1 MPAMAE
7 PIEREVG
14 LGSGR
19 TRVRI
24 EGAGRPFVWTHG
36 FTSSIESENA
46 TGMGAL
52 FRALPGVQV
61 VRYDA
66 RGHGRSAP
74 AREDAAGAWHA
85 LSADLLELCGSL
97 GLARPIAG
105 GASMGTATT
114 LHAAVRRP
122 DAFAAMVLVV
132 PPTAWET
139 RKAQADLYRA
149 GATLVEARGVTAYL
163 DAMRAAFRANP
174 MPGFTEEMQ
183 EAMLAGLGAKSAADL
198 ARMLRG
204 AAASD
209 LPDPA
214 RLRALEMP
222 ALVIAT
228 RGDPG
233 HPLSTAERLVE
244 LLPNAELR
252 VLDSLLEL
260 GSARDEL
267 AQFLIAPGARFE
279 RARADRIDV
288 YSPDRYTAGAPYADF
303 ARLRRERPVHWQP
316 TPDGGGYWA
325 LTKHADVAEVS
336 RDPERFSSAAGFV
349 VIEPLSEAQLAMMRF
364 TLLGMDPPEHLR
376 FRRLLQGSFTPRLV
390 AALEPRVREIAR
402 AIFARAGARREVEF
416 VEDVA
421 AELPS
426 QVFGEM
432 LGVPPADRARVR
444 GWAAQLTGSQD
455 SDLNPAGAEAA
466 PAASIEMAMY
476 AIRLAGERRG
486 KSGSDLTTIA
496 VNGEVD
502 GATMSDGEFGGFFV
516 QLATAGNDTTRN
528 LLSSGL
534 RLLLEH
540 PAAQADLRADPSL
553 IPSAVE
559 EMLRYES
566 PLHYFARTATRDTVL
581 RGQAIRAGDKVA
593 LLYGAANRDPEVF
606 ADPERFDIRRSP
618 NPHLSFGFGEHFC
631 LGAAL
636 ARLEA
641 RVFFEE
647 LLAAFPHIELAG
659 EPRHQRSNLNNAL
672 KALPVRLYSAGSA
685 PPGAPYSR

>member
-1 MPAMAE
+1 VEIA
-7 PIEREVG
+7 G
-14 LGSGR
+14 
-19 TRVRI
+19 
-24 EGAGRPFVWTHG
+24 EGQPFVWTHG
-36 FTSSIESENA
+36 FTSSIAGENA
-46 TGMGAL
+46 LGMDAL
-52 FRALPGVQV
+52 WQGLPGLQL

-74 AREDAAGAWHA
+74 AREAADGAWHSLA
-85 LSADLLELCGSL
+85 SDLLELAGAL
-97 GLARPIAG
+97 GLERPVAG

-114 LHAAVRRP
+114 LHAAVRAP
-122 DAFAAMVLVV
+122 GAFSALVLVV

-139 RKAQADLYRA
+139 RKAQADLYLA
-149 GATLVEARGVTAYL
+149 GAGLVEARGVEGYVA
-163 DAMRAAFRANP
+163 AAREAFRTRP
-174 MPGFTEEMQ
+174 MPGLTEELQ
-183 EAMLAGLGAKSAADL
+183 ERMLAELRARKAEDL

-214 RLRALEMP
+214 ALRRLDLP
-222 ALVIAT
+222 VLVIAT

-252 VLDSLLEL
+252 VVEDMAALA
-260 GSARDEL
+260 SARADL
-267 AQFLIAPGARFE
+267 ARFVTAPGARHE

-288 YSPDRYTAGAPYADF
+288 YSPERYAHGAPYADF
-303 ARLRRERPVHWQP
+303 ARLRRERPIHWQS

-325 LTKHADVAEVS
+325 LTRHADVVEVS
-336 RDPERFSSAAGFV
+336 RDPERFSSARGFV
-349 VIEPLSEAQLAMMRF
+349 VIEELSEAQLAMMRF

-376 FRRLLQGSFTPRLV
+376 FRRLLQGSFTPKLV
-390 AALEPRVREIAR
+390 TALEPRVRQIAR
-402 AIFARAGARREVEF
+402 AIFARAASKREVEL
-416 VEDVA
+416 VEEVA

-432 LGVPPADRARVR
+432 LGVPADDRAKVR
-444 GWAAQLTGSQD
+444 AWAAQLTGSQD
-455 SDLNPAGAEAA
+455 AEINPAGAEAA
-466 PAASIEMAMY
+466 PAASIEMALY

-486 KSGSDLTTIA
+486 KGGSDLTAIA

-502 GATMSDGEFGGFFV
+502 GATMTDAEFGGFFV

-528 LLSSGL
+528 LLSSGV
-534 RLLLEH
+534 RLLLQH
-540 PAAQADLRADPSL
+540 PAALADLRADPSL
-553 IPSAVE
+553 IPGAVE

-566 PLHYFARTATRDTVL
+566 PLHYFRRTATRDTAL
-581 RGQAIRAGDKVA
+581 RGQAIKAGDRVA
-593 LLYGAANRDPEVF
+593 LYYGAANRDPEVF
-606 ADPERFDIRRSP
+606 PDPERFDIRRSP
-618 NPHLSFGFGEHFC
+618 NPHVSFGFGEHFC

-647 LLAAFPHIELAG
+647 LLAAFSRIELAG

-672 KALPVRLYSAGSA
+672 KSLPVRLT
-685 PPGAPYSR
+685 R

>member
-1 MPAMAE
+1 MAAMAE
-7 PIEREVG
+7 PSEREVE

-19 TRVRI
+19 TRLRI
-24 EGAGRPFVWTHG
+24 EGAGQPFVWTHG

-46 TGMGAL
+46 SGIGAL
-52 FRALPGVQV
+52 FGGLPGVQV

-74 AREDAAGAWHA
+74 AREDAHGAWHA
-85 LSADLLELCGSL
+85 LAGDLLELCGSL
-97 GLARPIAG
+97 GLARPVAG

-122 DAFAAMVLVV
+122 DAFSAMVLVV

-149 GATLVEARGVTAYL
+149 GAALVDARGVSGYL

-183 EAMLAGLGAKSAADL
+183 EAMLAALGEKSAPDL

-214 RLRALEMP
+214 RLRGLEMP

-252 VLDSLLEL
+252 VLDSLLEI
-260 GSARDEL
+260 GSVRGEL
-267 AQFLIAPGARFE
+267 AQFLIAPGARFG
-279 RARADRIDV
+279 RARADQIDV
-288 YSPDRYTAGAPYADF
+288 YSPDRFANGAPYADF
-303 ARLRRERPVHWQP
+303 ARLRRERPVHWQQ

-325 LTKHADVAEVS
+325 LTRHADVAEVS
-336 RDPERFSSAAGFV
+336 RDPERFSSARGFV

-376 FRRLLQGSFTPRLV
+376 FRRLLQGSFTPKLV
-390 AALEPRVREIAR
+390 AALEPRVRAIAR
-402 AIFARAGARREVEF
+402 AIFARAAERREVEL
-416 VEDVA
+416 VEEVA

-426 QVFGEM
+426 EVFGEL

-455 SDLNPAGAEAA
+455 AELNPGGGP

-476 AIRLAGERRG
+476 GIALAQQRRG
-486 KSGSDLTTIA
+486 ATGGDLTTIA
-496 VNGEVD
+496 VNGQVD
-502 GATMSDGEFGGFFV
+502 GASMTDAEFGGFFV

-528 LLSSGL
+528 LLSSGV

-540 PAAQADLRADPSL
+540 PAALADLRADPSL

-566 PLHYFARTATRDTVL
+566 PLHYFARSAARDTVL

-593 LLYGAANRDPEVF
+593 LYYGAANRDPEVF

-647 LLAAFPHIELAG
+647 LLAAFAHIELAG

-672 KALPVRLYSAGSA
+672 KALPVRLYSAGSTA
-685 PPGAPYSR
+685 LPGAPYSR

>member
-1 MPAMAE
+1 ME
-7 PIEREVG
+7 EREIELSSGKTHVQIA
-14 LGSGR
+14 GSGQ
-19 TRVRI
+19 
-24 EGAGRPFVWTHG
+24 PFVWTHG
-36 FTSSIESENA
+36 FTSSIAGEDA
-46 TGMGAL
+46 LGMDAL
-52 FRALPGVQV
+52 FRDLPGTRV

-74 AREDAAGAWHA
+74 ARDVAAGAWSA
-85 LSADLLELCGSL
+85 LASDLLELSGAL
-97 GLARPIAG
+97 GLERPVAG

-114 LHAAVRRP
+114 LHAAVRAP
-122 DAFAAMVLVV
+122 GAFQALVLVV

-139 RKAQADLYRA
+139 RKAQADLYLA
-149 GATLVEARGVTAYL
+149 GAGLVEARGVEAYVEITRKAL
-163 DAMRAAFRANP
+163 QSRLMPGLTPELQERILADMRARKA
-174 MPGFTEEMQ
+174 E
-183 EAMLAGLGAKSAADL
+183 DL

-214 RLRALEMP
+214 ALRGLGMP
-222 ALVIAT
+222 VLVLAIE
-228 RGDPG
+228 GDAG

-252 VLDSLLEL
+252 VVADMAALA
-260 GSARDEL
+260 SARGDL
-267 AQFLIAPGARFE
+267 ARFLTAPGARWG
-279 RARADRIDV
+279 RVRADEIDV
-288 YSPDRYTAGAPYADF
+288 YSPDRYARGAPYADF

-325 LTKHADVAEVS
+325 LTRHADVAEVS
-336 RDPERFSSAAGFV
+336 RDPERFSSARGFV
-349 VIEPLSEAQLAMMRF
+349 VIEELSEAQLAMMRF

-390 AALEPRVREIAR
+390 AGLEPRVREIAR
-402 AIFARAGARREVEF
+402 GILARAGAKRELELVE
-416 VEDVA
+416 EVA

-432 LGVPPADRARVR
+432 LGVPAEERAKVR

-455 SDLNPAGAEAA
+455 ADVNPAGAEAA
-466 PAASIEMAMY
+466 PQASIEMALY

-486 KSGSDLTTIA
+486 KSGADLTTVA

-502 GATMSDGEFGGFFV
+502 GATMTDAEFGGFFV

-528 LLSSGL
+528 LLSSGV

-540 PAAQADLRADPSL
+540 PAALAELRADPSL
-553 IPSAVE
+553 IPGAVE
-559 EMLRYES
+559 EMLRCES
-566 PLHYFARTATRDTVL
+566 PLHYFRRTATRDTVI
-581 RGQAIRAGDKVA
+581 RGQAIQAGDRIA
-593 LLYGAANRDPEVF
+593 LYYGAANRDPEVF
-606 ADPERFDIRRSP
+606 PDPERFDIRRSP

-647 LLAAFPHIELAG
+647 LLAAFPRIELLG

-672 KALPVRLYSAGSA
+672 KSLPVRLT
-685 PPGAPYSR
+685 R